1 MGSGLRLSF
10 ISELNMIFL
19 PMHYFSERFG
29 IHWVNFTHP
38 DRPRIPKKSATELKK
53 IFADNGFPGEAT
65 TVPPVETTT
74 PPPVETTTPT
84 PGGASAVAVN
94 LFTFT
99 FALVGLLY
107 VVLL

>member
-1 MGSGLRLSF
+1 MGSRLRLTL
-10 ISELNMIFL
+10 ISELNMICL
-19 PMHYFSERFG
+19 PIHYFSERFG

-65 TVPPVETTT
+65 TTPPVTTT
-74 PPPVETTTPT
+74 PPPVEATTPT